1 MTRSEKEAL
10 NPKYTKKIVILQK
23 NDYRGRPRFF
33 ILHKKDR
40 WARMSSSDIPK
51 YSRVR
56 SSLDAAEEVAF
67 KLIQDYEKIFMS

>member
-10 NPKYTKKIVILQK
+10 NPKYTKKIIILQK
-23 NDYRGRPRFF
+23 SDYRGRQRFF

-40 WARMSSSDIPK
+40 WAKMSSLDIPK

-67 KLIQDYEKIFMS
+67 KLIQNYEKIFMS